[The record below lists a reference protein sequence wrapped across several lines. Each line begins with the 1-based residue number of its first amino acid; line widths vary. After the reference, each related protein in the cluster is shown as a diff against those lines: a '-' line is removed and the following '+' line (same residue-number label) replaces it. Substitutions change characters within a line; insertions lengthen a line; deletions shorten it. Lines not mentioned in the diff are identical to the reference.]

1 MISGF
6 HELQW
11 KNDARTSPNRDY
23 WVLRGILDDDRL
35 LATGHSVLAYK
46 GSIRDFLR
54 YVLSVYG
61 WCGLVAGLWPH
72 YRKMASDSGK
82 LDDLHF
88 GA

>member
-6 HELQW
+6 LKLQW
-11 KNDARTSPNRDY
+11 KNDSRASPNRDY

-54 YVLSVYG
+54 YVLLVYG
-61 WCGLVAGLWPH
+61 RGGLVASLWPH
-72 YRKMASDSGK
+72 Y
-82 LDDLHF
+82 
-88 GA
+88 